1 MVEPDNDAGAPS
13 DGFLEQVLLGGL
25 LLHGSIPQG
34 SLAASLTAAD
44 FAVPAHGVIFVALTP
59 DQQIEMLKRYDR
71 EAYEHAQANRGNA
84 KADRHVFGMLKELTT
99 LGYFTSQPGATQALK
114 YAAVPGPY
122 KGDIPFSEVGKAWAI

>member
-1 MVEPDNDAGAPS
+1 M
-13 DGFLEQVLLGGL
+13 
-25 LLHGSIPQG
+25 
-34 SLAASLTAAD
+34 
-44 FAVPAHGVIFVALTP
+44 IFVALTP